1 VTHAAQPD
9 PGDPGRAGEGGV
21 GTPLRVHA
29 AFVGCKVSQADSEA
43 VLARLAAYG
52 CRAVADP
59 AQADVLLLMTCG
71 VTGEAERSSRQLAR
85 RLAGHGRPVVVAGCA
100 AALRPEQFSDPGI
113 SVAPATDGR
122 AAAADAVALQML
134 RTAGVAPAVPGV
146 AAVAPGTGGPGLP
159 GADRAGHAADPAL
172 YAAGGPELYAAD
184 PALPAAERDRT
195 RFTLKVQDGCAGR
208 CSYCAVRLA
217 RGAPWSLAADAAVAR
232 ARDSLDAGCGE
243 IVLSGID
250 VGAYRDGDGAD
261 LAALVRRLVA
271 LPRLAR
277 LRLSSIEPA
286 HLTADL
292 LQALAHPLVAR
303 HLHVPLQSADDGVLA
318 AMRRPYTWGQYRA
331 AVAAARRR
339 LPGLALSTD
348 LIVGFPG
355 EDDDA
360 FARSLAALTL
370 DGGLFERVHVFP
382 YSRRSGTEA
391 AALESLPVAVVKARA
406 RLARAAAAA
415 ALRAA
420 AAAALGAP
428 ARVLVEEERDGV
440 WRGYSSTY
448 VRYYLRGDA
457 VRGRMVDAVGD
468 SLYRDGVRG
477 QIV

>member
-1 VTHAAQPD
+1 VTHAAQPE
-9 PGDPGRAGEGGV
+9 PGGPGRPGEGGAP
-21 GTPLRVHA
+21 TPLRVHA
-29 AFVGCKVSQADSEA
+29 AFAGCKVSQADSEA
-43 VLARLAAYG
+43 VLARLAACG

-71 VTGEAERSSRQLAR
+71 VTAEAERSSRQLAR
-85 RLAGHGRPVVVAGCA
+85 RLAAHGRPVVVAGCA
-100 AALRPEQFSDPGI
+100 AALRPEQFVGPGI
-113 SVAPATDGR
+113 SVAPATEGR
-122 AAAADAVALQML
+122 AAGADPVALQML
-134 RTAGVAPAVPGV
+134 RTVGVTALTPGAPAPAAEAGAPEASGADPAPP
-146 AAVAPGTGGPGLP
+146 AAVA
-159 GADRAGHAADPAL
+159 
-172 YAAGGPELYAAD
+172 
-184 PALPAAERDRT
+184 ALPATERDRT

-217 RGAPWSLAADAAVAR
+217 RGAPWSLAAAAAVTQ
-232 ARDSLDAGCGE
+232 ARDALAAGCGE

-250 VGAYRDGDGAD
+250 VGAYHDAAGAD

-271 LPRLAR
+271 LPGLAR
-277 LRLSSIEPA
+277 LRLSSIEPG

-292 LQALAHPLVAR
+292 LEALAHPLVAR

-318 AMRRPYTWGQYRA
+318 AMRRPYTWGEYRA
-331 AVAAARRR
+331 VVEAARSG

-382 YSRRSGTEA
+382 YSRRLGTEA
-391 AALESLPVAVVKARA
+391 ATLEPLPAAVVKARA
-406 RLARAAAAA
+406 SLARAAAA
-415 ALRAA
+415 
-420 AAAALGAP
+420 
-428 ARVLVEEERDGV
+428 RVLVEEQRDGV

-457 VRGRMVDAVGD
+457 GRGRMVDAVGEG
-468 SLYRDGVRG
+468 LYRDGVRG
-477 QIV
+477 RIV